1 MVNYDKVRNRV
12 RLHRRASGSV
22 PNLEHCQLYRETLRA
37 DLVRLIARAAPE
49 SDPDIG
55 CYYGGW
61 SIEEIKYLL
70 ILLDRHF
77 NCYPKN

>member
-1 MVNYDKVRNRV
+1 MVNYDKVTRRV
-12 RLHRRASGSV
+12 RLYQQATGSA
-22 PNLEHCQLYRETLRA
+22 PSQDYQQLYRETLRA

-49 SDPDIG
+49 NDPDVG

-61 SIEEIKYLL
+61 SIAEIEYLL